1 MTITDA
7 WISPCPFLNHGSF
20 FYMFSP
26 CPISQVSDRAA
37 VVVRWYPARVNP
49 SQIGDMS
56 LAKILW
62 NFSILLA
69 GNWHIMHFPATFI
82 KFITCHFSFTGNSIN
97 CLWSTLQNAA
107 TLMVTFWC
115 SGLPAQ
121 ECVQDLKWKAPMMIK
136 ARHLSYLLRT
146 WKRIRQVCT
155 YSEEV
160 YGNT

>member
-37 VVVRWYPARVNP
+37 VAVRWYPARVNP

-107 TLMVTFWC
+107 TNDGDFLVLWSASSRMC
-115 SGLPAQ
+115 SRPKMKGTYDDQSKTPELST
-121 ECVQDLKWKAPMMIK
+121 ENLK
-136 ARHLSYLLRT
+136 
-146 WKRIRQVCT
+146 
-155 YSEEV
+155 E
-160 YGNT
+160 N